1 MDSRSSAHDED
12 HSGRPFPS
20 VPLERE
26 STGSHEWED
35 FPCEPAT
42 AGEAGPAVARGTS
55 GKFARSFRLPTS
67 FPRKRESTKNR
78 ELRDA
83 PCEAQR
89 REGPGTGGPAAIR
102 FDRVCKRF
110 GRRQVL
116 DRLSFA
122 VAAGESVAL
131 IGTNGAGKTTCI
143 RGLLDL
149 CALECGTIEIFG
161 VPHTTPRA
169 RAGLAFLPERFLPPW
184 YLRGRDFLRY
194 MARLYGTACREDRM
208 REICAHLELEAE
220 ALARPAR
227 DYSKG
232 MAQKLGLAAALLSG
246 RALLVLDEPMSGLDP
261 KARRLVRRELQRHR
275 AGGGTLFFSTHV
287 LADLPALCDR
297 IAILHAG
304 RIAFAGTVHACR
316 RRFRASSLE
325 DAFLRCIGADSA
337 PACRPAARRTTPPPG
352 SPRG

>member
-1 MDSRSSAHDED
+1 MDSRSNVNDED

-110 GRRQVL
+110 GRRRVL

-122 VAAGESVAL
+122 VAEGESVAL

-161 VPHTTPRA
+161 AVLVVYFVLSQLITLGA
-169 RAGLAFLPERFLPPW
+169 R
-184 YLRGRDFLRY
+184 
-194 MARLYGTACREDRM
+194 T
-208 REICAHLELEAE
+208 LEQLVS
-220 ALARPAR
+220 R
-227 DYSKG
+227 
-232 MAQKLGLAAALLSG
+232 G
-246 RALLVLDEPMSGLDP
+246 RAL
-261 KARRLVRRELQRHR
+261 
-275 AGGGTLFFSTHV
+275 
-287 LADLPALCDR
+287 
-297 IAILHAG
+297 G
-304 RIAFAGTVHACR
+304 RP
-316 RRFRASSLE
+316 S
-325 DAFLRCIGADSA
+325 
-337 PACRPAARRTTPPPG
+337 
-352 SPRG
+352 